1 MQAVMQRAVAGHTYR
16 VRQTDPTGSERVTQ
30 QLSAEFPALAA
41 ADIERCVGDTW
52 ICAQHLGL
60 AVTARLVERIA
71 RERLLGV
78 VNSVPPSGR

>member
-1 MQAVMQRAVAGHTYR
+1 MQAVMQRAVAGHSSGI
-16 VRQTDPTGSERVTQ
+16 RQTDPTDSERVTR
-30 QLSAEFPALAA
+30 QLSAEFPALTPS
-41 ADIERCVGDTW
+41 DVERCVSDTW
-52 ICAQHLGL
+52 ICAQHLGV